1 MKRIIRFA
9 VLGILTLVAAI
20 MVLWAIGAIYYSN
33 LSGQFLCTAAAFL
46 FLLACVVIFVCVKPF
61 LKAVVVFLAF
71 FAVVLIWWFLI
82 PPSNDRIWQQDVK
95 MLPSAEFEGDKVTVR
110 NIRNCDYRTET
121 DYTAAYY
128 DKTFDLS
135 KLQGADLFIIYWGS
149 PMIAHTIM
157 SFCFEDN
164 QYLCISIETRKEVG
178 ESYSAI
184 KGFFKQYELIY
195 IIGDERD
202 LIRLRTNY
210 RKETVY
216 LYRLAAKPELVRRVL
231 LDYLKSVNNLY
242 ERPEWYNALTQN
254 CTTSIRGHTAPYA
267 HGKMSWKI
275 LVNGYLDTL
284 LYERGAID
292 RSLPFDAIKA
302 LSRINEKA
310 IATGE
315 NPDFSAQIR
324 VGLPNPHL
332 QEK

>member
-1 MKRIIRFA
+1 
-9 VLGILTLVAAI
+9 

-149 PMIAHTIM
+149 PMTAHTIM
-157 SFCFEDN
+157 IYCFR
-164 QYLCISIETRKEVG
+164 QPV
-178 ESYSAI
+178 
-184 KGFFKQYELIY
+184 
-195 IIGDERD
+195 
-202 LIRLRTNY
+202 
-210 RKETVY
+210 
-216 LYRLAAKPELVRRVL
+216 
-231 LDYLKSVNNLY
+231 
-242 ERPEWYNALTQN
+242 
-254 CTTSIRGHTAPYA
+254 
-267 HGKMSWKI
+267 
-275 LVNGYLDTL
+275 
-284 LYERGAID
+284 
-292 RSLPFDAIKA
+292 PFEF
-302 LSRINEKA
+302 R
-310 IATGE
+310 
-315 NPDFSAQIR
+315 
-324 VGLPNPHL
+324 
-332 QEK
+332 